1 MKTVLTGFANGPNVG
16 GEGKR
21 GDKNDSRA
29 SGLSNSEHETATETE
44 ATVGGNPRNLGLDVL
59 GLCYLFD
66 IHVEE
71 SSWTQ
76 RPGAQRRAL
85 GWKGGLGEVSPW
97 LVCADKNGLT
107 SPRKVLQTDKRREP
121 STEPRGTGTAVGQ
134 EGEEEPAVNAEKSG
148 RREGQ
153 GELFQGVAV
162 TCFCK

>member
-1 MKTVLTGFANGPNVG
+1 MG

-29 SGLSNSEHETATETE
+29 FGLSNSEHETATETE
-44 ATVGGNPRNLGLDVL
+44 TTVGGNPRNLGLNVL
-59 GLCYLFD
+59 GLRYLFV
-66 IHVEE
+66 IHAEE

-85 GWKGGLGEVSPW
+85 GWKGGLGEASAW
-97 LVCADKNGLT
+97 LVCADNNGLT
-107 SPRKVLQTDKRREP
+107 SPREVLQTDKRREP
-121 STEPRGTGTAVGQ
+121 STEPRGTATAVGQ
-134 EGEEEPAVNAEKSG
+134 EDEEEPAVKAEKSG
-148 RREGQ
+148 RWAGQ